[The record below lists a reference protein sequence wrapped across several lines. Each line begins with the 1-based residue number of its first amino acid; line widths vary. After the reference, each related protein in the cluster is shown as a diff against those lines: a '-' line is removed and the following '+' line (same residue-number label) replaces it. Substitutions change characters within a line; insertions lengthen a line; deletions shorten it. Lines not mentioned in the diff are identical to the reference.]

1 MTIYDKIREE
11 KLKYDINRE
20 AAKIS
25 ASSSRKIYSFWK
37 TNKKDWRARKK
48 QADALKYLTEEEEL
62 ESIEALFPKNMR
74 TDEIKKEINEIK
86 KWADKAKRK
95 DLKHKTAKYKND
107 FQKFETTSS
116 FSESIYSDKISIHKA
131 DME

>member
-1 MTIYDKIREE
+1 MAIYDKIREE

-25 ASSSRKIYSFWK
+25 ALSSRKIYSKKK
-37 TNKKDWRARKK
+37 TSWSFKR
-48 QADALKYLTEEEEL
+48 LTEEKEL
-62 ESIEALFPKNMR
+62 EPIEALFPKNMR

-86 KWADKAKRK
+86 KWADKVKRK

-107 FQKFETTSS
+107 FQHFKQQDLLVKVFILVKLVYWYGLNQ
-116 FSESIYSDKISIHKA
+116 SIRKYGKT
-131 DME
+131 E

>member
-1 MTIYDKIREE
+1 
-11 KLKYDINRE
+11 
-20 AAKIS
+20 
-25 ASSSRKIYSFWK
+25 
-37 TNKKDWRARKK
+37 
-48 QADALKYLTEEEEL
+48 
-62 ESIEALFPKNMR
+62 MR

-86 KWADKAKRK
+86 KWADKVKRK

-107 FQKFETTSS
+107 FQKFEMTSS

>member
-25 ASSSRKIYSFWK
+25 ALSSRKIYSKKK
-37 TNKKDWRARKK
+37 TSWSFKR
-48 QADALKYLTEEEEL
+48 LTEEKEL
-62 ESIEALFPKNMR
+62 ESIEALFPKNLR

-86 KWADKAKRK
+86 KWADKVKRK

>member
-25 ASSSRKIYSFWK
+25 ALSSRKNYSKKK
-37 TNKKDWRARKK
+37 TSWSFKR
-48 QADALKYLTEEEEL
+48 LTEEKEL

-74 TDEIKKEINEIK
+74 TDEIKK
-86 KWADKAKRK
+86 WADKVKRK

-107 FQKFETTSS
+107 FQHFKQQDLLVKVFILVKLVYWYGLNQ
-116 FSESIYSDKISIHKA
+116 SIRKYGKT
-131 DME
+131 E

>member
-25 ASSSRKIYSFWK
+25 ALSSRKIYSKKK
-37 TNKKDWRARKK
+37 TSWSFKR
-48 QADALKYLTEEEEL
+48 LTEEKEL

-86 KWADKAKRK
+86 KWADKVKRK

-107 FQKFETTSS
+107 FQHFKQQDLLVKVFILVKLVYWYGLNQ
-116 FSESIYSDKISIHKA
+116 SIRKHGKT
-131 DME
+131 E

>member
-25 ASSSRKIYSFWK
+25 ALSSRKIYSKKK
-37 TNKKDWRARKK
+37 TSWSFKR
-48 QADALKYLTEEEEL
+48 LTEEKEL

-86 KWADKAKRK
+86 KWADKVKRK

-107 FQKFETTSS
+107 FQHFKQQDLLVKVFILVKLVYWYGLNQ
-116 FSESIYSDKISIHKA
+116 SIRKYGKT
-131 DME
+131 E

>member
-25 ASSSRKIYSFWK
+25 ALSSRKIYSKKK
-37 TNKKDWRARKK
+37 TSWSFKR
-48 QADALKYLTEEEEL
+48 LTEEKEL
-62 ESIEALFPKNMR
+62 ESIEALFPKNLR

-86 KWADKAKRK
+86 KWADKVKRK

-107 FQKFETTSS
+107 FQHFKQQDLLVKVFILVKLVYWYGLNQ
-116 FSESIYSDKISIHKA
+116 SIRKYGKT
-131 DME
+131 E